1 MSSQAASIEFVD
13 VSKRYGEVAAV
24 DSVRLTIDAGEL
36 VTLLGPSGCGKT
48 TILRLI
54 SGLEAPSEGSVLI
67 AGRDVTSLPASQR
80 NVSMVFQ
87 SYALFPHLRV
97 IDNVCYGLLNRGLL
111 RNEARERALQ
121 AIEQVGLTGLGER
134 WPAELSGGQQQR
146 VALARALVLE
156 PDVLLFDEPLS
167 NLDTRLRRH
176 MRDEIRA
183 LQQRLGV
190 TAVYVTHDQAE
201 ALAVSDRVI
210 VMDAGRIAQQG
221 TPRELY
227 ERPGSEFVA
236 AFMGEANLLAVTR
249 DADGDLCVGTLKL
262 PERVRDARAA
272 GSEGAALRVA
282 VRPEAWRVQAPDTAG
297 LAGMVS
303 KSSYLGPVVE
313 YTIDS
318 DVGTLFVVSSAG
330 GRQLAPGERVTLT
343 LEGEGIAL
351 VDANREARDAK
362 P

>member
-1 MSSQAASIEFVD
+1 MSNHAASIEFVD

-24 DSVRLTIDAGEL
+24 DRVRLKIDGGEL

-54 SGLEAPSEGSVLI
+54 SGLEAPTEGSVLV
-67 AGRDVTSLPASQR
+67 AGRDVTGLPASQR

-97 IDNVCYGLLNRGLL
+97 IDNVAYGLLNRGLVKS
-111 RNEARERALQ
+111 EARERARL
-121 AIEQVGLTGLGER
+121 AIEQVGLSGLGGR

-221 TPRELY
+221 TPRDLY

-236 AFMGEANLLAVTR
+236 AFMGEANLLPVTR

-262 PERVRDARAA
+262 PARVRDARAA
-272 GSEGAALRVA
+272 GSEGVALRVA
-282 VRPEAWRVQAPDTAG
+282 VRPEAWRLQAADTAG

-318 DVGTLFVVSSAG
+318 DVGPLFIVSSAG

-351 VDANREARDAK
+351 VDARVIE
-362 P
+362 